1 MDLERA
7 KQVCRAF
14 SGATEDIKWMNVMA
28 FSVGGRLFALC
39 GAEAHSTR
47 GMSFKVDA
55 ERFLELTD
63 RPGFRPA
70 PYLARAKWVH
80 IASPDAL
87 DDDEM
92 AALLQ
97 RSYSLV
103 LSRLTKKMQRDIG
116 ESAT

>member
-1 MDLERA
+1 ML
-7 KQVCRAF
+7 
-14 SGATEDIKWMNVMA
+14 A
-28 FSVGGRLFALC
+28 FSVGGKLFALC
-39 GAEAHSTR
+39 GAEDHSPR
-47 GMSFKVDA
+47 GISFKVDA

-70 PYLARAKWVH
+70 PYLARAKWVLV
-80 IASPDAL
+80 ASPDAL

-97 RSYSLV
+97 RSYSLIV
-103 LSRLTKKMQRDIG
+103 AGLTKKMQRDIG